1 MAERWIF
8 DGQIAGLGAASGL
21 RAVVGIWRASPFG
34 AFADVMVQTDTGHRL
49 LLAPSAE
56 VGEFVAATYSFDEVR
71 IVDVAAGVDG
81 GRLAVAAGPLEIAAT
96 IGSRAV
102 LGLGLRA
109 VPHRLA
115 VHPAWLRAVN
125 PLAARLSPGAR
136 THGTAGNGRQESYGV
151 TDLHRIT
158 SARVTWNGTDQ
169 GDLVPITPAVSFGFS
184 SVPPSP
190 SLATVRTTIVSGD

>member
-34 AFADVMVQTDTGHRL
+34 AFADVMVQTGTGHRL
-49 LLAPSAE
+49 LLAPAAD
-56 VGEFVAATYSFDEVR
+56 VGQFVAATYSFDEVR
-71 IVDVAAGVDG
+71 IVDVAAGVHD
-81 GRLAVAAGPLEIAAT
+81 GRLAVAAGPLVIAAT
-96 IGSRAV
+96 VGSRTV

-109 VPHRLA
+109 VPRRLA
-115 VHPAWLRAVN
+115 VHPAWLRAIN
-125 PLAARLSPGAR
+125 PLAARLSPGTR

-158 SARVTWNGTDQ
+158 SARVTWNGADQ
-169 GDLVPITPAVSFGFS
+169 GGLVPITPAVSFGFS

-190 SLATVRTTIVSGD
+190 SLATVRTTIVCGG